1 MVERVVAGACVLGM
15 IYGGVQL
22 RRSQRAAVSGDLESK
37 RHRRNMALLLVGS
50 LVALVVYD
58 SLHR

>member
-22 RRSQRAAVSGDLESK
+22 RRTQHAALSGDVEAK
-37 RHRRNMALLLVGS
+37 HHRRNMAVLLVGS
-50 LVALVVYD
+50 LLALVVYD
-58 SLHR
+58 SLH